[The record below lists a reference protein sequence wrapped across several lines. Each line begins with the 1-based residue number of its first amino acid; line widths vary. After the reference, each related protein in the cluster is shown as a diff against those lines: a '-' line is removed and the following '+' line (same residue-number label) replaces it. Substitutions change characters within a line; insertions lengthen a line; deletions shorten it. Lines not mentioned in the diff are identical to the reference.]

1 MKGMTAE
8 AMAKAAGGKLLACE
22 GILGREIT
30 AVVTDSRKIVPGCA
44 FVAIKG
50 ERVDG
55 HSFVPQTL
63 ADGAMLAIVEVAP
76 EDPTLP
82 CILVESTLLAIQR
95 IAELYRKNLGL
106 PVVGITGS
114 VGKTSTKEA
123 VAAVLSR
130 KYRVLKTE
138 KNFNNNLGLPLTI
151 FRLTEEDEIA
161 VLEMGISHFGEMED
175 LAQTARPDVMVITNI
190 GTCHL
195 EFLGD
200 RDGIFRAKTACLPFV
215 RDGGLVVLNG
225 EDDKLSQVTSELL
238 GASGGSRLVFGPVFY
253 GLSEKNGVY
262 AKNVVTN
269 GLAGSTFTIVM
280 DGREVSAYM
289 PLPGRHMVLNALAAA
304 AVGRYFGVADANI
317 VDGLA
322 TMKALGGRVNI
333 LETPFGTVIDDCYN
347 ASPASMKAALELL
360 ASAEGPKTAILGD
373 MGELGTTEKELHRE
387 VGAFAGKLG
396 IDRFLLAGTLAGEIA
411 EGIKESCP
419 DAEIVHLP
427 NTEALLADLITVLP
441 KGGNVLVKASHFM
454 GFERIVKLL
463 EG

>member
-1 MKGMTAE
+1 MTKPDYEEIAYPVKEYASHLKEEHARNTSVFFEDLVRKSGVDAE
-8 AMAKAAGGKLLACE
+8 ANASLVKTIRKKEKLLA
-22 GILGREIT
+22 
-30 AVVTDSRKIVPGCA
+30 A
-44 FVAIKG
+44 
-50 ERVDG
+50 
-55 HSFVPQTL
+55 
-63 ADGAMLAIVEVAP
+63 
-76 EDPTLP
+76 
-82 CILVESTLLAIQR
+82 
-95 IAELYRKNLGL
+95 
-106 PVVGITGS
+106 
-114 VGKTSTKEA
+114 
-123 VAAVLSR
+123 
-130 KYRVLKTE
+130 LK
-138 KNFNNNLGLPLTI
+138 
-151 FRLTEEDEIA
+151 
-161 VLEMGISHFGEMED
+161 
-175 LAQTARPDVMVITNI
+175 
-190 GTCHL
+190 
-195 EFLGD
+195 
-200 RDGIFRAKTACLPFV
+200 
-215 RDGGLVVLNG
+215 
-225 EDDKLSQVTSELL
+225 
-238 GASGGSRLVFGPVFY
+238 SRLGIWRF
-253 GLSEKNGVY
+253 LRN
-262 AKNVVTN
+262 
-269 GLAGSTFTIVM
+269 L
-280 DGREVSAYM
+280 
-289 PLPGRHMVLNALAAA
+289 LVLNALAAA
-304 AVGRYFGVADANI
+304 AVGRYFGVADADI